1 MSLCPKIFP
10 LHMSHAV
17 LNSDAI
23 KGLRSASLSIPLS
36 CSHLASVPTVCRV
49 PEFDQPSTKRT
60 RSMCYLIF
68 RVFYKKNPAGLIILR
83 VLQSNLKLMTAF
95 YMATTATSNL
105 FYSAKTSTRAQTAP
119 LFLLRPR
126 PRSRPH
132 IHPYYYR
139 SFCNVGKRAR
149 MSRSVTHRRRLRLR
163 RVRGL
168 RVRSSARTHV
178 QQGNNRRAASEGGA
192 ARAAS

>member
-1 MSLCPKIFP
+1 MTSPVQSGPGACVTSF
-10 LHMSHAV
+10 S
-17 LNSDAI
+17 
-23 KGLRSASLSIPLS
+23 GYF
-36 CSHLASVPTVCRV
+36 T
-49 PEFDQPSTKRT
+49 
-60 RSMCYLIF
+60 
-68 RVFYKKNPAGLIILR
+68 KKNPAGLIILR

-95 YMATTATSNL
+95 YMATTSNL

-126 PRSRPH
+126 SRPH

-139 SFCNVGKRAR
+139 SFCNVGKHAR

-192 ARAAS
+192 ARAASLNRPICTYFVPFKTQVMQPSICSCKSKLCFLSA

>member
-1 MSLCPKIFP
+1 MTSPVQSGPGACVTSF
-10 LHMSHAV
+10 S
-17 LNSDAI
+17 
-23 KGLRSASLSIPLS
+23 GYF
-36 CSHLASVPTVCRV
+36 T
-49 PEFDQPSTKRT
+49 
-60 RSMCYLIF
+60 
-68 RVFYKKNPAGLIILR
+68 KKNPAGLIILR

-95 YMATTATSNL
+95 YMATTSNL

-126 PRSRPH
+126 SRPH

-139 SFCNVGKRAR
+139 SFCNVGKHAR

-168 RVRSSARTHV
+168 RVRSSARTSNKATTGVLRAREVPRGQLKPPNKHIFCTV
-178 QQGNNRRAASEGGA
+178 QDSSNAT
-192 ARAAS
+192 

>member
-1 MSLCPKIFP
+1 
-10 LHMSHAV
+10 MSHAV

-49 PEFDQPSTKRT
+49 QSDQEHVLPPFQGI
-60 RSMCYLIF
+60 LQ
-68 RVFYKKNPAGLIILR
+68 KNPAGLIILR

-95 YMATTATSNL
+95 YMATTSNL

-126 PRSRPH
+126 SRPH

-139 SFCNVGKRAR
+139 SFCNVGKHAR

-192 ARAAS
+192 ARPA